1 MVELSH
7 MAFPAQKNKVEDG
20 TAFLPSNPS
29 CRAVRLNFFE
39 IAMKNRRRRKT
50 VSHSDSAFHSRNNH
64 TCGFS
69 AKNVRTS
76 SKNCRKKV
84 KSHSVGEIAPS
95 QTTDGGRH
103 GRRGQGRN
111 AVSPAFLLAFFG
123 IFVTNAKGAR
133 GEKTRARSRTRGFSP
148 AISFSSQTQSQCS
161 KRPTSASI

>member
-103 GRRGQGRN
+103 GIPPLTPPAAPSDTIFLRLRLKRNKSSEASPHFIQGKLCIRIL
-111 AVSPAFLLAFFG
+111 S
-123 IFVTNAKGAR
+123 
-133 GEKTRARSRTRGFSP
+133 EK
-148 AISFSSQTQSQCS
+148 CS
-161 KRPTSASI
+161 NFK